1 MLPSVG
7 FFSTASRWDSLFYAG
22 QGSTLRV
29 STARIHVASPSLL
42 LRSGL
47 GAPAVIL
54 KPLYG

>member
-47 GAPAVIL
+47 GAPAV
-54 KPLYG
+54 